1 MPSWARWTNSANR
14 LGIGGTDLIQ
24 LAPCQGMQSPRWVSQ
39 GSSKLTAGTTGY
51 RNRKSF
57 TKAVKRIPQGY
68 LSQQNIINMDFVRS
82 ICTSAHPQSFS
93 TQFLVRAP
101 SSRRTITS
109 FNSTSRLRVLVR
121 LQRCITRCPGEL
133 PVVQRRWA
141 RLELPS

>member
-1 MPSWARWTNSANR
+1 MFSYSDSLGMPSWARWTNRNNR
-14 LGIGGTDLIQ
+14 LGIGGTDLTQ
-24 LAPCQGMQSPRWVSQ
+24 LAPCQGCKVHAGRANEAQILQRTPRGTEIENRLPKPLSVSLRDTYR
-39 GSSKLTAGTTGY
+39 SKTSLTW
-51 RNRKSF
+51 
-57 TKAVKRIPQGY
+57 
-68 LSQQNIINMDFVRS
+68 
-82 ICTSAHPQSFS
+82 TS
-93 TQFLVRAP
+93 TVQFLVRAP